1 MSMAEICRF
10 DYSGRTVL
18 VTGGTAGIGLAIA
31 RAYRDAGASVFVTGR
46 SPDRPIMAT
55 KSAVLAISP

>member
-1 MSMAEICRF
+1 MAEICSF

-31 RAYRDAGASVFVTGR
+31 RAYREAGASVFVTGR
-46 SPDRPIMAT
+46 KPRQADYGEEING
-55 KSAVLAISP
+55 LG